1 MKTSNPLPKLKS
13 ESDYARRVRGL
24 AHGLW
29 SGDIEPFAFVD
40 GMVDLLFRNYEI
52 AWQEGARQC
61 GMGPGERSLEE
72 ADRLRREILADQGR
86 IMGYTDWIV
95 VHSKALGFKFE
106 TVKGRAEIWAN
117 RYNSIVTLAQVT
129 ACADKKMVWY
139 FGATEQHCNDC
150 ASYDGKVFRASTW
163 ARYGAIP
170 RSHNLECGGWR
181 CDCRLVPTDAPV
193 TPGHPRYPTGG

>member
-1 MKTSNPLPKLKS
+1 MILNPSLQLKS
-13 ESDYARRVRGL
+13 ETDYARRVRGL

-29 SGDIEPFAFVD
+29 SGDMEPFDFVD

-61 GMGPGERSLEE
+61 DMLPGDRSLEE

-95 VHSKALGFKFE
+95 VHSKALGFPYS
-106 TVKGRAEIWAN
+106 TIVSRAELWAN

-129 ACADKKMVWY
+129 ACADKKRIWRLGV
-139 FGATEQHCNDC
+139 TEEHCSDC
-150 ASYDGKVFRASTW
+150 ASYEGKVYRNSTW
-163 ARYGAIP
+163 AKWGAIP
-170 RSHNLECGGWR
+170 RSHSLACGGWL
-181 CDCRLVPTDAPV
+181 CDCNLEPTLGPV
-193 TPGHPRYPTGG
+193 TPGHPHSPTGG

>member
-1 MKTSNPLPKLKS
+1 VNLSLITKS
-13 ESDYARRVRGL
+13 SDDYGRRVRGL

-29 SGDIEPFAFVD
+29 SGDIEPFSFVD

-61 GMGPGERSLEE
+61 GILPADRSLEE
-72 ADRLRREILADQGR
+72 ADRLRREVLADQGR

-95 VHSKALGFKFE
+95 VHSKALGFPYS
-106 TVKGRAEIWAN
+106 TIVSRAEIWAN

-139 FGATEQHCNDC
+139 YGMTEQHCNDC
-150 ASYDGKVFRASTW
+150 GSYEGKVYRASVW
-163 ARYGAIP
+163 AKWGAIP
-170 RSHNLECGGWR
+170 RSHALECGGWL
-181 CDCRLVPTDAPV
+181 CDCRLSLTDAPV
-193 TPGHPRYPTGG
+193 TPGHPHSPTGG